1 MHSLDLRIKVF
12 AMRAELDDLIN
23 ATCHVEEARRIVW
36 RQKGRIIRLRSAG
49 VDTLD
54 AETTL
59 RLLEA
64 NLRTFEE
71 HRRALEP
78 ERQERRS
85 ESRVRGWPNH
95 PPRLIAAE

>member
-1 MHSLDLRIKVF
+1 
-12 AMRAELDDLIN
+12 MRAEFDDLTT

-36 RQKGRIIRLRSAG
+36 RQKGRIIRLRSAD

-64 NLRTFEE
+64 NLQTFED
-71 HRRALEP
+71 HRRTLEP
-78 ERQERRS
+78 ERQERHS
-85 ESRVRGWPNH
+85 EANVRGWPVL

>member
-1 MHSLDLRIKVF
+1 
-12 AMRAELDDLIN
+12 MRAGFDDLTK

-64 NLRTFEE
+64 NLQTFEE

-78 ERQERRS
+78 VQQGRHS
-85 ESRVRGWPNH
+85 EGNVRGWPVL
-95 PPRLIAAE
+95 PPCLIAAE

>member
-1 MHSLDLRIKVF
+1 
-12 AMRAELDDLIN
+12 MRGEFDDLTK
-23 ATCHVEEARRIVW
+23 ATRRVEEARRIVW
-36 RQKGRIIRLRSAG
+36 RQKGRIIRLRSAS

-64 NLRTFEE
+64 NLRTFED

-78 ERQERRS
+78 EQQERHS
-85 ESRVRGWPNH
+85 EGNVRGWPAL

>member
-1 MHSLDLRIKVF
+1 
-12 AMRAELDDLIN
+12 MRAEFDDLTK

-64 NLRTFEE
+64 NLQTFED
-71 HRRALEP
+71 HRRALES
-78 ERQERRS
+78 EQQECHS
-85 ESRVRGWPNH
+85 EGNVRGWPVL

>member
-1 MHSLDLRIKVF
+1 
-12 AMRAELDDLIN
+12 MRGEFDDLTK

-36 RQKGRIIRLRSAG
+36 RQKGRIIRIRSAG

-64 NLRTFEE
+64 NLRTFED
-71 HRRALEP
+71 HRRALDVEP
-78 ERQERRS
+78 QDVVLGQTEPTDGRS
-85 ESRVRGWPNH
+85 ITDAGMRSVP
-95 PPRLIAAE
+95 IVAV

>member
-1 MHSLDLRIKVF
+1 
-12 AMRAELDDLIN
+12 MRPEFDDLTK

-36 RQKGRIIRLRSAG
+36 RQRGRIIRLRSAG
-49 VDTLD
+49 VDTRD

-64 NLRTFEE
+64 NLQTFEDY
-71 HRRALEP
+71 RRALRP
-78 ERQERRS
+78 EQRERHS
-85 ESRVRGWPNH
+85 ETNVRGWPVL

>member
-1 MHSLDLRIKVF
+1 MH
-12 AMRAELDDLIN
+12 AELDDFTK
-23 ATCHVEEARRIVW
+23 AACHVEEARRIVW

-64 NLRTFEE
+64 NLQTFEE
-71 HRRALEP
+71 HKRALEP
-78 ERQERRS
+78 EQQERPS
-85 ESRVRGWPNH
+85 ENPVRGWPI
-95 PPRLIAAE
+95 PPPHLIAAE